1 MINKGSNKFQM
12 LFLYGALMTLLL
24 IATVGS
30 YLYVE
35 KLNKY
40 DQEYL
45 DTVAN
50 IRAVTNSVAK
60 RSVVAA
66 NGDKELSSLI
76 AKRGRHLAT
85 FAGKFTLGNAVSGL
99 PPFPGRVSELAQSI
113 SGKAEQIADALATI
127 DYASIDDPNTA
138 YNAADVV
145 KKEGG
150 ELVKLLDKANEAV
163 VSEDVRPYFLL
174 GHKNHLITLILGLSA
189 IYALNMIRV
198 TRKKE
203 LMVQQA
209 FEDNQTAIMNLLD
222 DISSLADGDLSQ
234 EVRVS
239 EDITGAIADSINY
252 TVEELRSLVLTI
264 HDSAEQVAHTT
275 RKTELLTQSL
285 SEINDKNEKS
295 IAETNSGVSVV
306 AAEVKRMSEHAEV
319 ASGMAQSSA
328 NMAHEGASVVKQSI
342 ESMSN
347 VREKI
352 QETSKRIKRL
362 GESSQEIGDILEI
375 IDDISEQTNLL
386 ALNAAMQ
393 AAMAG
398 EAGRGFAVVADEVQR
413 LAERSSQATHQIDGL
428 IKTIQADASE
438 AIQSMESSTSEVVFG
453 ADKVEAAGES
463 LGQIEANSVML
474 AEKISQLSEQAKTQ
488 SERTNTI
495 SVAMETIHS
504 STTESAEETRETA
517 SLIGQ
522 LATLSVTLK
531 ESVSGFTLVSDESAE
546 A

>member
-1 MINKGSNKFQM
+1 M

-24 IATVGS
+24 MAAVGS

-45 DTVAN
+45 DTVIN
-50 IRAVTNSVAK
+50 IREITNSVVK
-60 RSVVAA
+60 RSMVAA
-66 NGDKELSSLI
+66 NGDKEISSLI

-99 PPFPGRVSELAQSI
+99 PPFPDRVAELAQSL
-113 SGKAEQIADALATI
+113 SEKSEQIADALATI
-127 DYASIDDPNTA
+127 DYASITDPVTA
-138 YNAADVV
+138 YNAANVV
-145 KKEGG
+145 EKKAA
-150 ELVKLLDKANEAV
+150 ELIMLLDEANEAV

-174 GHKNHLITLILGLSA
+174 GHKNHLITLILALA
-189 IYALNMIRV
+189 ALYALNMIRV

-264 HDSAEQVAHTT
+264 QNSAEQVAKTT
-275 RKTELLTQSL
+275 SKTELLTQSL
-285 SEINDKNEKS
+285 SETNDKNEKS
-295 IAETNSGVSVV
+295 IAETNSGVSIV
-306 AAEVKRMSEHAEV
+306 AAEVKQMSEHAEV
-319 ASGMAQSSA
+319 ASGMAHSSA
-328 NMAHEGASVVKQSI
+328 SIAHEGASVVKQSI

-347 VREKI
+347 VRGKI

-453 ADKVEAAGES
+453 ADKIEAAGES
-463 LGQIEANSVML
+463 LGQIEANSVVL

-488 SERTNTI
+488 SDRTNTI
-495 SVAMETIHS
+495 SVAMETIHN
-504 STTESAEETRETA
+504 STTESAAETRETA

-531 ESVSGFTLVSDESAE
+531 ESVSGFTLVSDESAD